1 MLFLVNL
8 LIWNKRLE
16 VKGYYIFGG
25 KLKWNLRL
33 LLYGVNVFLILRI
46 KIGIISWFKE
56 IGFEI
61 IDCL

>member
-16 VKGYYIFGG
+16 VKEYYIFGG

-33 LLYGVNVFLILRI
+33 LLCGVNVFLMLRI